1 MLTSGLF
8 PFAVVGFGRL
18 AVLDE
23 HCQLGLQGSL
33 CLLLFSQLVRCS
45 TAGSDGVLQCLFGSA
60 AKIRQSGLGGIGL
73 AGK

>member
-8 PFAVVGFGRL
+8 PFAVVGFGRF
-18 AVLDE
+18 AILDQ

-45 TAGSDGVLQCLFGSA
+45 AAGSDRVLQRLFGCA
-60 AKIRQSGLGGIGL
+60 AKVRQSGLGGIGL